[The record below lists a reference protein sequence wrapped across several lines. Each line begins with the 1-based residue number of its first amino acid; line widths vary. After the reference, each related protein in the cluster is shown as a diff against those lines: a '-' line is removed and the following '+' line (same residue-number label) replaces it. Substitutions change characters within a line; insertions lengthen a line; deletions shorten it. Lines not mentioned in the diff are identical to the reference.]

1 MAGIVFI
8 CEYGNMGS
16 KKIPVEPLEAEA
28 IQILYRQFISLK
40 WTAQQLANKSGMAK
54 TSAFESIKGER
65 STTVSEFEKLC
76 SAFGYKPWRV
86 LREAEENLSA
96 RVASLDECR
105 SQADAYINETQAKL
119 ARVLQSNY
127 TPAAKPHQPDPD
139 ANIGEENQDTGVQN
153 D

>member
-1 MAGIVFI
+1 
-8 CEYGNMGS
+8 MGS

-28 IQILYRQFISLK
+28 IHILYRQFISLK

-54 TSAFESIKGER
+54 TSAFDSIKGER

-96 RVASLDECR
+96 RVTSLDER
-105 SQADAYINETQAKL
+105 RKVSEGLPIFDPVARGLPAK
-119 ARVLQSNY
+119 RDERDN
-127 TPAAKPHQPDPD
+127 
-139 ANIGEENQDTGVQN
+139 DTEQ
-153 D
+153 